1 MNTFCILYYSPS
13 PHFKIVIFINALF
26 RYFFLWSTMNIMRK
40 LRGNNAA
47 TSASGENARPLED
60 DSSQHTA
67 LGLMHLKKLFTD
79 YIHSSHMLSDKE
91 RSTKLYTMIPLFCK
105 VITYTSYQCILYY
118 MRKRF

>member
-1 MNTFCILYYSPS
+1 MLYLD
-13 PHFKIVIFINALF
+13 IF
-26 RYFFLWSTMNIMRK
+26 WSTMNIMRK

-79 YIHSSHMLSDKE
+79 YIHSSHTLSDKE

-105 VITYTSYQCILYY
+105 VITQATNVFYII
-118 MRKRF
+118 